1 MGLWSSTFGGG
12 NSFTESVANTFTKD
26 DGASYE
32 GGNLVYDSGSNK
44 GTAVAANTGG
54 GYGGTNSDGT
64 SVYSGGGQ
72 SAGTGFVVQP
82 NQTLSEISAKTGVSV
97 EQLMQL
103 NNITDPKKLQSGAAL
118 KTVGSFFKDGVSIFD
133 KKNTGTSSA
142 KVKGE
147 APKSGL
153 MSFTLPRIIGGIAS
167 WANGID
173 PDLDPSKLVDGRMIY
188 TKKDGGMSYSYN
200 FAKMPYEVTLVNGEW
215 VDTLKLKKDDAGVFE
230 HEEGFDVSTAQT
242 GYSRSQ
248 ANAVSSG
255 DNDTA
260 NEIATYQANN
270 SNPGSVGG
278 GGGGGSTSSGDI
290 AAMAEKAGLIKAQGD
305 MEAILAD
312 PNKFLED
319 RGLKLADIMPSV
331 DPDAEGTYIDP
342 SNTGYGVGTNEGY
355 TASNTGEV
363 ATVDNVVQPLSST
376 YDAEMNEL
384 TGDEMVNAATGTVSD
399 DALVDAE
406 NLTIDMQGA
415 ATGVNADGTVS
426 VLGEALN
433 DFATQNISTV
443 IDTSTVSGK
452 LVAQKLGEGNYTDS
466 KATVL
471 GQMKIISAEF
481 KSSNGDPIIPT
492 WAQAMHRDASKSIA
506 FNGISGTAATAAFSN
521 AIMEA
526 TLGVAEQD
534 ATFFQTL
541 TNKNLDNRQQAI
553 INKANVLSNL
563 EMANLDVRSQAAV
576 QNAKAFMQMDIANLT
591 NEQQAE
597 VVNKQALVQAMFD
610 NTSAVNAERLF
621 TAKTDNDMNKFYSE
635 LQTSIAR
642 HNSSEINA
650 LSKFNAGEINDAA
663 QFNADIKNDRQKFL
677 ANMQY
682 NIDISNAKWRQTV
695 ETSNTQIMADAH
707 TADIKAA
714 LDLTQEAQNALWDSA
729 DNLLD
734 YIWKTADNDM
744 ERELRLLTAQMT
756 AQSGQSSGGGFMS
769 GLLGLGGAYLG
780 TSTGASWLTG
790 LLPFSDVRLKEN
802 IQHYD
807 TLNGVNFYT
816 WDWNEEGKKNAASQ
830 YPSFGVLAQEIKKTH
845 PAAVVVG
852 DDGYLRVNYGM
863 IKNDV

>member
-1 MGLWSSTFGGG
+1 
-12 NSFTESVANTFTKD
+12 
-26 DGASYE
+26 
-32 GGNLVYDSGSNK
+32 
-44 GTAVAANTGG
+44 
-54 GYGGTNSDGT
+54 
-64 SVYSGGGQ
+64 
-72 SAGTGFVVQP
+72 
-82 NQTLSEISAKTGVSV
+82 
-97 EQLMQL
+97 
-103 NNITDPKKLQSGAAL
+103 
-118 KTVGSFFKDGVSIFD
+118 
-133 KKNTGTSSA
+133 
-142 KVKGE
+142 
-147 APKSGL
+147 
-153 MSFTLPRIIGGIAS
+153 
-167 WANGID
+167 
-173 PDLDPSKLVDGRMIY
+173 
-188 TKKDGGMSYSYN
+188 
-200 FAKMPYEVTLVNGEW
+200 
-215 VDTLKLKKDDAGVFE
+215 
-230 HEEGFDVSTAQT
+230 
-242 GYSRSQ
+242 
-248 ANAVSSG
+248 
-255 DNDTA
+255 
-260 NEIATYQANN
+260 
-270 SNPGSVGG
+270 
-278 GGGGGSTSSGDI
+278 
-290 AAMAEKAGLIKAQGD
+290 
-305 MEAILAD
+305 
-312 PNKFLED
+312 
-319 RGLKLADIMPSV
+319 
-331 DPDAEGTYIDP
+331 
-342 SNTGYGVGTNEGY
+342 
-355 TASNTGEV
+355 
-363 ATVDNVVQPLSST
+363 
-376 YDAEMNEL
+376 
-384 TGDEMVNAATGTVSD
+384 
-399 DALVDAE
+399 
-406 NLTIDMQGA
+406 
-415 ATGVNADGTVS
+415 
-426 VLGEALN
+426 
-433 DFATQNISTV
+433 
-443 IDTSTVSGK
+443 
-452 LVAQKLGEGNYTDS
+452 
-466 KATVL
+466 
-471 GQMKIISAEF
+471 
-481 KSSNGDPIIPT
+481 
-492 WAQAMHRDASKSIA
+492 
-506 FNGISGTAATAAFSN
+506 
-521 AIMEA
+521 MEA

-597 VVNKQALVQAMFD
+597 MVNKQALVQAMFD

-642 HNSSEINA
+642 HNASEINA

-769 GLLGLGGAYLG
+769 GLLGLGGAFLG
-780 TSTGASWLTG
+780 TSTGAKWLTG